1 MSRTSHICQIG
12 RIALASVFLSVAG
25 VLAGTSAG
33 IAAALPWPERPV
45 RVLVT
50 FPAGSANDAAARIL
64 GDALGRRWGKP
75 VMVENRT
82 GAEGTLG
89 VGAFVAAHDDHTL
102 LYTVAGSVTVAP
114 LLIDRLPYDVD
125 HDLVP
130 IVPSLSVIVTVAVN
144 SALPV
149 RTLDDL
155 VKLARKE
162 PGRLTWTS
170 GPTLPRYTFEAFL
183 KRQNLD
189 MTYVGYRDA
198 TQPQA
203 DLGEG
208 RIQVLITSL
217 QASAFPVQTGKA
229 RFIAVANPVRA
240 AALADVPT
248 AHEAGYP
255 ELTIDGLSG
264 FFGWRGMPDALR
276 DRIAADVRDV
286 MTEPDVRRR
295 LEATGQVILGGTAA
309 QFQAAISDQRA
320 RVNEIARFI
329 DLRGTK

>member
-1 MSRTSHICQIG
+1 MSKSPW
-12 RIALASVFLSVAG
+12 RIALATAFLFVAA
-25 VLAGTSAG
+25 VLVVSSAAV
-33 IAAALPWPERPV
+33 AAALPWPDRPV

-75 VMVENRT
+75 VVVENRT

-114 LLIDRLPYDVD
+114 LLIDRLPYDAD

-130 IVPSLSVIVTVAVN
+130 IVPSLSAIVTVAVN
-144 SALPV
+144 AALAV

-155 VKLARKE
+155 VRLARDQ
-162 PGRLTWTS
+162 PGRLTWS
-170 GPTLPRYTFEAFL
+170 AGPTLPRYTFEAFL

-208 RIQVLITSL
+208 RIHILITSL
-217 QASAFPVQTGKA
+217 LASASPVQTGKA
-229 RFIAVANPVRA
+229 RFIAIANPARA

-248 AHEAGYP
+248 AQEAGYP

-295 LEATGQVILGGTAA
+295 LEATGQIILGGTTA

-320 RVNEIARFI
+320 RVGEITRLI
-329 DLRGTK
+329 DLRGAK

>member
-1 MSRTSHICQIG
+1 MSKSPW
-12 RIALASVFLSVAG
+12 RIVLASVFLSVAA
-25 VLAGTSAG
+25 VVAGTSAG
-33 IAAALPWPERPV
+33 IETALPAPWPDRPV

-50 FPAGSANDAAARIL
+50 FPAGSANDAAARVL

-75 VMVENRT
+75 VVVENRT

-114 LLIDRLPYDVD
+114 LLIDRLPYDAD
-125 HDLVP
+125 RDLVP

-144 SALPV
+144 AALPV
-149 RTLDDL
+149 HTLDDL
-155 VKLARKE
+155 VKLARNE
-162 PGRLTWTS
+162 PGRLTWSS
-170 GPTLPRYTFEAFL
+170 GPTLPRYTFAAFL
-183 KRQNLD
+183 KQQNLD

-198 TQPQA
+198 AQPQA

-208 RIQVLITSL
+208 RIHVLVTSL
-217 QASAFPVQTGKA
+217 QASAAPVQTGKA
-229 RFIAVANPVRA
+229 RFIAIANPVRA

-248 AHEAGYP
+248 AQEAGHP

-295 LEATGQVILGGTAA
+295 LEATGQTILGGTAA
-309 QFQAAISDQRA
+309 QFQAAIADQRA
-320 RVNEIARFI
+320 RVGAITRLI
-329 DLRGTK
+329 DLRDAK